1 MRVRFI
7 CMFLFLMV
15 ALVPMNSYANPFFES
30 HLYSFQ
36 SLRAVAAA
44 TSGGADIGECLSA
57 INKIED
63 GDDESWFKAWNDLAK
78 RVEAEALEMEA
89 KGHDVSAASAFLRVS
104 NYYRTSEFFLHTN
117 PDDPRILESW
127 GRNKACFLKGIKGKP
142 ITEVEIPFEGTTLP
156 GYLCLAGEKKGP
168 LLIVQTGFDGTAEEL
183 YFSVAQSA
191 LKHGFHCLIFEGPG
205 QGRVIRQQK
214 IPFRPNWETVITPVV
229 DYALALDQVD
239 PEKVALMGI
248 SFGGYLVPRALAF
261 EPRVKVGIANGGV
274 LSFHEIVLAD
284 SPPDFDSMLD
294 QEEAREPINR
304 EVLSVMEKDAGL
316 RWAVGHGMFTFQV
329 KSPVDWFLMTREY
342 DLRECID
349 QIKCKMLVVDSD
361 NDWQM
366 KGQSQKFYDGL
377 RCPKEFMLFRSEE
390 GAGAH
395 CQIGAYA
402 LSGERIF
409 SWLEDQLCC
418 K

>member
-1 MRVRFI
+1 
-7 CMFLFLMV
+7 
-15 ALVPMNSYANPFFES
+15 
-30 HLYSFQ
+30 
-36 SLRAVAAA
+36 
-44 TSGGADIGECLSA
+44 
-57 INKIED
+57 
-63 GDDESWFKAWNDLAK
+63 
-78 RVEAEALEMEA
+78 
-89 KGHDVSAASAFLRVS
+89 
-104 NYYRTSEFFLHTN
+104 
-117 PDDPRILESW
+117 
-127 GRNKACFLKGIKGKP
+127 
-142 ITEVEIPFEGTTLP
+142 
-156 GYLCLAGEKKGP
+156 
-168 LLIVQTGFDGTAEEL
+168 
-183 YFSVAQSA
+183 
-191 LKHGFHCLIFEGPG
+191 
-205 QGRVIRQQK
+205 
-214 IPFRPNWETVITPVV
+214 
-229 DYALALDQVD
+229 
-239 PEKVALMGI
+239 
-248 SFGGYLVPRALAF
+248 
-261 EPRVKVGIANGGV
+261 
-274 LSFHEIVLAD
+274 
-284 SPPDFDSMLD
+284 MLD